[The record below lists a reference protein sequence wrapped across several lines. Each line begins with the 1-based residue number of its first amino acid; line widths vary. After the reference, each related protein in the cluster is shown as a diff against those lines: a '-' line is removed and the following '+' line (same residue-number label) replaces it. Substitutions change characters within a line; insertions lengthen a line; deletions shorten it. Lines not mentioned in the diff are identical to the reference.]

1 MSQSNTEATLV
12 HSDRT
17 GFRFKITNS
26 DPVALLYEVCF
37 GRIYSNQL
45 RFYFNSSLVKVA
57 LVPQWSMIKLEV
69 LEQLS
74 HSFVRV
80 IT

>member
-1 MSQSNTEATLV
+1 MFWSNLQQP
-12 HSDRT
+12 
-17 GFRFKITNS
+17 I
-26 DPVALLYEVCF
+26 EV
-37 GRIYSNQL
+37 L
-45 RFYFNSSLVKVA
+45 FNSSLVKVA